1 MIISVWFTKMK
12 FSLKNA
18 KINVLWPPN
27 VVFTKRK
34 NTYSFKWCSS
44 KVTPANLRKK
54 QHKTQIL
61 VKKTLDMP
69 NKMKNMTTLSEILER
84 AARGKLLWCRNA
96 GLPERHWGEMNN
108 ALWLATFK
116 PHTSE
121 YTGISPFRY
130 FNLYSCFVFSPWY

>member
-1 MIISVWFTKMK
+1 MQRLMCFD
-12 FSLKNA
+12 
-18 KINVLWPPN
+18 PN

-34 NTYSFKWCSS
+34 NTYSFKWRSS

-84 AARGKLLWCRNA
+84 ATRGKLL
-96 GLPERHWGEMNN
+96 
-108 ALWLATFK
+108 
-116 PHTSE
+116 
-121 YTGISPFRY
+121 
-130 FNLYSCFVFSPWY
+130 